1 MGMML
6 RTLRISNMKMM
17 KNNLLYYDFGSS
29 DITAFTTTRHG
40 GCSVGDYASMNVN
53 TYCGDDAEH
62 IAENRRRLCALLG
75 IESENLVFPH
85 QVHGTA
91 VREVFCGGISPDCL
105 ECDAVTTDVRGLCI
119 GVSTA
124 DCVPVLVHDPVHH
137 AVAAIHAGWRGTVK
151 RIVGKTLDFMHS
163 RYGTFAADCRAVIGP
178 CIGVDA
184 FEVGDEVYEAF
195 AAEGFSMDAIAVRY
209 DKYHIDLV
217 ECNRLQLT
225 EMGLLSENIQLS
237 GVCTFTQ
244 YSDFFSAR
252 RLSIHSGRLLT
263 GIMMK

>member
-1 MGMML
+1 ML
-6 RTLRISNMKMM
+6 KTLKISNMKTM
-17 KNNLLYYDFGSS
+17 KNNLLSYDLGSS

-53 TYCGDDAEH
+53 TYCGDDASH
-62 IAENRRRLCALLG
+62 VAENRRRLCTLLG
-75 IESENLVFPH
+75 IESDNLVFPH
-85 QVHGTA
+85 QVHGCV
-91 VREVFCGGISPDCL
+91 VREVNCGGIAPGCL

-124 DCVPVLVHDPVHH
+124 DCVPVLVYDPSHH

-151 RIVGKTLDFMHS
+151 RIVGKTLDFMHD
-163 RYGTFAADCRAVIGP
+163 RYGTDAADCRAVIGP

-184 FEVGDEVYEAF
+184 FEVGDEVYDTF
-195 AAEGFSMDAIAVRY
+195 AVEGFNMDTIAVRY

-217 ECNRLQLT
+217 ECNRQQLM

-244 YSDFFSAR
+244 YSDYFSAR

-263 GIMMK
+263 GIMMR